1 VAVKKVEVRQLK
13 KGKYI
18 MIDDEPCKIVEYTT
32 SSPGKHGSAK
42 ARSVAVG
49 LFDGKK
55 RTLTKPVDAKVDVP
69 VIERKTAQVVSDMG
83 DTVQLMD
90 METYETFEVQKPE
103 DEELASQLEPGTMVE
118 YMEAAGKRKIVGIK
132 EEE

>member
-1 VAVKKVEVRQLK
+1 MSVKKVEVRQLK

-42 ARSVAVG
+42 ARIVAVG

-55 RTLTKPVDAKVDVP
+55 RTLTKPVDAKVEVP
-69 VIERKTAQVVSDMG
+69 VVERKTAQVISVMD

-90 METYETFEVQKPE
+90 TETYETFEVPKPD
-103 DEELASQLEPGTMVE
+103 DEELASQLEEGVTVE
-118 YMEAAGKRKIVGIK
+118 YMEAAGKRKIVDIK

>member
-1 VAVKKVEVRQLK
+1 MAVKKVEVRQLK
-13 KGKYI
+13 KGRYV

-42 ARSVAVG
+42 ARIVAVG

-55 RTLTKPVDAKVDVP
+55 RTITKPVDAKIEVP

-83 DTVQLMD
+83 DTIQLMD
-90 METYETFEVQKPE
+90 METYETFEVPKPE
-103 DEELASQLEPGTMVE
+103 DEELVSKLEPGVLVE
-118 YMEAAGKRKIVGIK
+118 YMEAAGKRKIVGLK
-132 EEE
+132 EED